1 MILNTPLRILLNLKS
16 QKQRYFDINNKKQ
29 EQSTSIA
36 QWNCRTQLI
45 VDIYFEILKHKSRNI
60 YVTTDQKYQI

>member
-36 QWNCRTQLI
+36 QWNCRTQFI
-45 VDIYFEILKHKSRNI
+45 VDIYFEILKHKSRHI